1 MNNLLNAKEVAQ
13 ILNVSLPYAYALMRK
28 GSITTVR
35 IGKAVRVRPEDLE
48 EFILQQVST
57 YGSIYSLERKSL
69 PMGGE

>member
-28 GSITTVR
+28 GNITTVR

-57 YGSIYSLERKSL
+57 YGSIYSPNEKSVSR
-69 PMGGE
+69 GGI